1 MAAFTAK
8 QSDLYDRQIRLWGA
22 ESQNL
27 LQSSKVLFLKPGKGL
42 LHTAAFASFSPRP
55 PLALNSI
62 ETASNPPAPFTP
74 E

>member
-8 QSDLYDRQIRLWGA
+8 QSELYDRQIRLWGA

-42 LHTAAFASFSPRP
+42 LHTAVFTSFSLRP
-55 PLALNSI
+55 PLALNSHR
-62 ETASNPPAPFTP
+62 NGL
-74 E
+74 